1 MQSRSSGPSDT
12 SARVL
17 IMLQQPRLT
26 GVEVKRGCAGINEA
40 AIAGGLFCLQ
50 LSRTP
55 ELAISQ
61 SP

>member
-1 MQSRSSGPSDT
+1 MQSRSSGPSDRN
-12 SARVL
+12 ARDL

-26 GVEVKRGCAGINEA
+26 GVGAKRGSAGINEA
-40 AIAGGLFCLQ
+40 AIAGGLFCLR

-61 SP
+61 FP